1 MMIHEID
8 QLDDLTNDQLWEV
21 ASDTRNLGELRQEA
35 IRRWLFPDEIDPE
48 AGPDELGGGRLLELQ
63 ERASILEDDESFDDE
78 DNMQDSEEMAPFF
91 DAEGQLLVRHNGV
104 VYLIDSLDDE
114 GSYDGI
120 DEQDDEY
127 TTDDKVYPD
136 RDL

>member
-8 QLDDLTNDQLWEV
+8 QLDDLSDDQLWEV
-21 ASDTRNLGELRQEA
+21 ASDTRNLAELRQEA
-35 IRRWLFPDEIDPE
+35 IQRWLFPDEIDPD
-48 AGPDELGGGRLLELQ
+48 ASPDELGGGRLRDLQ
-63 ERASILEDDESFDDE
+63 ERASVTEDDDREDDEDT
-78 DNMQDSEEMAPFF
+78 MQDSGEMGPYF

-104 VYLIDSLDDE
+104 SYLIDSLDDE

-120 DEQDDEY
+120 DEQDDVY
-127 TTDDKVYPD
+127 TTDDKTNTD